1 MAAAISLM
9 NRDPE
14 RPRPAAGTAPQ
25 LALLPPFLARFL
37 RKYPGLARHPHP
49 LTVHFPI
56 VFFYSAAFL
65 DIVYLA
71 AGLSSCET
79 SAFHFLAA
87 GLLSLPP
94 TMVTGQL
101 VRRLAYADEPLKTF
115 HIEIFYSRVLLF
127 LSLIAFAW
135 RGLDP
140 SILTDFDWASPFYL
154 ALVLALPAL
163 ATYISYFGGLLTFPL
178 NEDR

>member
-1 MAAAISLM
+1 M
-9 NRDPE
+9 NRDPQ
-14 RPRPAAGTAPQ
+14 RPPAAAGAAPQ
-25 LALLPPFLARFL
+25 LALLPPFLARLF

-56 VFFYSAAFL
+56 VFFYAAAFL
-65 DIVYLA
+65 VLAYLVT
-71 AGLSSCET
+71 GLASFET

-101 VRRLAYADEPLKTF
+101 VRRLAYPEEPLATF
-115 HIEIFYSRVLLF
+115 HIEIFYSRLL
-127 LSLIAFAW
+127 LLLGLLTFAW

-140 SILTDFDWASPFYL
+140 LILTDFGGAGLLYL
-154 ALVLALPAL
+154 ALVLALPTL

-178 NEDR
+178 EKAD